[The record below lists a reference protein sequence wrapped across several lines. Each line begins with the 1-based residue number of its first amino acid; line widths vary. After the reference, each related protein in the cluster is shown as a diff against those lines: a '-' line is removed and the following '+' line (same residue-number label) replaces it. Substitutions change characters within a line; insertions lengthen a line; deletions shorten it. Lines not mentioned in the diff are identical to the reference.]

1 MKHYLIAMGIRT
13 ASFPVAVW
21 AFTEGWYAVSL
32 VTAIAAIFIPSFA
45 VMLVNAVDRRTV
57 VSEPVRSPVRGLG
70 TGSSASAEAASGSSA
85 GSAAP
90 AGAGGGVVADVDAPL
105 TGVVLSRQD
114 TAYPPHEGE
123 PGRREAS

>member
-32 VTAIAAIFIPSFA
+32 VAAVAAIFIPSFA

-70 TGSSASAEAASGSSA
+70 TGSSASAGASSGSPA
-85 GSAAP
+85 GSASP
-90 AGAGGGVVADVDAPL
+90 AGAGGVAADVDAPL
-105 TGVVLSRQD
+105 TGTIISRQD